1 MPERLYTQDTIAA
14 LATPPGRGGVGI
26 IRVSGPLSGTIAEA
40 VVGHCPTPRRVHY
53 GPFQGTQGNIDEGI
67 ALYFAGPHSFTGED
81 VLELQ
86 GHGGPVIMD
95 LLLERCVGLGA
106 RLARPGEFSERAF
119 LNDKLD
125 LAQAEAIADLIEAS
139 SRAAAENALHS
150 LQGAF
155 SQRVEALVQRL
166 IELRMY
172 VEAAIDFPEEEIDF
186 LADGKV
192 AAMLDEV
199 KAELN
204 EVRSSASQGAL
215 MREGMSV
222 VIAGRPNAGK
232 SSLLNA
238 LTEQETAIV
247 TEIEGTTRDVLREH
261 IHLDGMPLHVI
272 DTAGLRDTPDA
283 VEKIGVARAWEEI
296 AKADRV
302 LLLVDATTTAATDPM
317 AIWPEFVARLADPDR
332 LTLVRNKVD
341 TSREPAGVDDAAG
354 TPVLRISAKTGAGIH
369 ALKEHLKAV
378 MGFNATTEGRFS
390 ARRRHLDALDRAR
403 QALANGEAQLA
414 GYGAGELLAEDLR
427 DAQHSLGEIT
437 GEFSADDLLGE
448 IFGSFCIGK

>member
-1 MPERLYTQDTIAA
+1 MLDQDTISA

-26 IRVSGPLSGTIAEA
+26 IRLSGARTADIARAMLGFE
-40 VVGHCPTPRRVHY
+40 PTPRQAHY
-53 GPFQGTQGNIDEGI
+53 GPFLGSDGQVLDEGI
-67 ALYFAGPHSFTGED
+67 ALWFPGPNSFTGED

-95 LLLERCVGLGA
+95 WLLERTVALGA

-150 LQGAF
+150 LQGEF
-155 SQRVEALVQRL
+155 SSRVQALVQRL
-166 IELRMY
+166 IELRIF

-186 LADGKV
+186 LGDGRVAEMLAGVRASLADV
-192 AAMLDEV
+192 RASAA
-199 KAELN
+199 
-204 EVRSSASQGAL
+204 QGAL

-247 TEIEGTTRDVLREH
+247 TDIAGTTRDVLREH

-283 VEKIGVARAWEEI
+283 VEKIGVQRAWAEI
-296 AKADRV
+296 EKADRV
-302 LLLVDATTTAATDPM
+302 LLMVDSRDSDTLDPM
-317 AIWPEFVARLADPDR
+317 AIWPEFVERLPDPSR
-332 LTLVRNKVD
+332 LTLVRNKIDESGETGDPDLD
-341 TSREPAGVDDAAG
+341 TTPPVIRLSATTGTGVA
-354 TPVLRISAKTGAGIH
+354 H
-369 ALKEHLKAV
+369 LKAHLKAV
-378 MGFNATTEGRFS
+378 MGYQSTSEGRFS
-390 ARRRHLDALDRAR
+390 ARRRHLDALDRAG
-403 QALANGEAQLA
+403 QALTHGVEQLSGA
-414 GYGAGELLAEDLR
+414 GAGELLAEDLR
-427 DAQHSLGEIT
+427 SAQDALGEIT
-437 GEFSADDLLGE
+437 GEFTADELLGE